1 MLKILATLAY
11 NVLGGR
17 TAFILK
23 GRVLLQQSYL
33 PRPDTGKNYNMDD
46 QFVEPLL
53 SKWQDFVAEI
63 PLLQG
68 FQLPRHLPCV
78 TPFCVVCMLDEV
90 TCALQLAPGWFGK
103 MHKRNSY
110 LSRLIICWGKV
121 RALKDTNSI
130 TKAEL
135 EALNLSRE
143 IILTIQAAWKCP
155 FNVFRVFVD
164 SMLVYHWCRMSAS
177 RLGVFH
183 MNSVEKI
190 LRTET

>member
-78 TPFCVVCMLDEV
+78 TPFCLVCMLDASN
-90 TCALQLAPGWFGK
+90 TCIAACAWLVWENAQKKQL
-103 MHKRNSY
+103 
-110 LSRLIICWGKV
+110 
-121 RALKDTNSI
+121 
-130 TKAEL
+130 
-135 EALNLSRE
+135 
-143 IILTIQAAWKCP
+143 
-155 FNVFRVFVD
+155 FV
-164 SMLVYHWCRMSAS
+164 
-177 RLGVFH
+177 
-183 MNSVEKI
+183 
-190 LRTET
+190 